1 MMPKRIFITAILAL
15 ALSTAA
21 SAQARKEKILIYNI
35 SIAYEKSIF
44 VDERRKPSDDQFGH
58 FSYIIPHTITQ
69 DLNTAGRIQA
79 VKLDGEMPLKDIG
92 SDAFYDDMKMIGD
105 RYGAQ
110 YIIGGR
116 ATVRGRKLSL
126 ELALV
131 NVGTR
136 DFIGIFKD
144 SFETGAELRTTISDI
159 SKTIEQKLGVYR
171 KEARE
176 GGKGRGGRD
185 RGEQGGRGR
194 QQPIG
199 PSPFLKAYRAL
210 SGLSFGVKTGRF
222 FIKGP
227 FSKVYEDS
235 TYYTPYLSYGILA
248 WFGLTAEAD
257 YLAADNGNIMV
268 MQPSSLQMWGIT
280 LNADFSYLFFE
291 HFGVRFSAGF
301 GASTGKITM
310 STSDNPLIGLRPEKK
325 STDPYLNM
333 AASFNLQFKP
343 VEIHVGGGYKSAFFR
358 GKSLSLI
365 TIFFGIGF
373 HL

>member
-21 SAQARKEKILIYNI
+21 SAQARKEKVLIYNI

-44 VDERRKPSDDQFGH
+44 VEERRKPSDDQFGH

-131 NVGTR
+131 NIGTR

-176 GGKGRGGRD
+176 GGKGRGGR
-185 RGEQGGRGR
+185 GK

-257 YLAADNGNIMV
+257 YLAAENGTINV
-268 MQPSSLQMWGIT
+268 FQPSSLQMWGIT